1 MDNQNPTQT
10 GISPQGERKSMGA
23 LIGSIIIILILVL
36 GGLYLYSVRI
46 APRIEQGQTNQ
57 EMIIETD
64 QTAAETIINA
74 PDETL
79 SQLSAQDTSDEPE
92 AIEKDLNAT
101 DLSDLDKDLQ
111 AL

>member
-1 MDNQNPTQT
+1 MDNQNPIQNTL
-10 GISPQGERKSMGA
+10 SPEGEKKSMGA

-36 GGLYLYSVRI
+36 GGLYLYSIRI

-57 EMIIETD
+57 QVIVETD
-64 QTAAETIINA
+64 QTAAEAIINA

-79 SQLSAQDTSDEPE
+79 TQLAAQNTSDEPE
-92 AIEKDLNAT
+92 AIDADLNAT